1 MVRGPR
7 RLYPETGAP
16 IFSGMWISR
25 GSARVLIGLCLLLM
39 QAQLFAASTLGCLH
53 LADPAAGGDAKA
65 GCPFHQAAGGNTD
78 SQAAFTPL
86 ECQKCVLHCAVGASG
101 LLRATIDLP
110 ALSTPDV
117 PEAAPNRH
125 YYSFSP
131 DSFLRPPR
139 SVSL

>member
-1 MVRGPR
+1 MVGAPS
-7 RLYPETGAP
+7 RLYPEPGAP
-16 IFSGMWISR
+16 IFCGMWISR
-25 GSARVLIGLCLLLM
+25 GRARVLIGLCLLLM

-65 GCPFHQAAGGNTD
+65 ACPFHQAAAGNSDGQT
-78 SQAAFTPL
+78 AVAPL
-86 ECQKCVLHCAVGASG
+86 DCQKCVLHCAVGASG

-110 ALSTPDV
+110 APSAPDV

-131 DSFLRPPR
+131 DSFLRPPK